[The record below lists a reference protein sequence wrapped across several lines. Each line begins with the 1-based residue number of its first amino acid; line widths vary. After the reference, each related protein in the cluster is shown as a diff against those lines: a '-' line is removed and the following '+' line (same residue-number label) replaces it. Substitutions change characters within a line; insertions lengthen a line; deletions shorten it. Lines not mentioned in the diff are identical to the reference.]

1 MSQTLTL
8 ELSDDVYAILKQQ
21 AEEAGMPLNEWILT
35 YLVQSSEG
43 NNHSES
49 KTSAEQQEVR
59 QRFRRHAGSISLGY
73 PTGTDNEQI
82 DTDLA
87 RSYTHDSNETDS

>member
-21 AEEAGMPLNEWILT
+21 ADEAGMPVNEWILT
-35 YLVQSSEG
+35 YLVQYSES
-43 NNHSES
+43 NNHLES

-73 PTGTDNEQI
+73 ATGTNNEQI
-82 DTDLA
+82 DADLA
-87 RSYTHDSNETDS
+87 RAYTHDSDEADS